1 MTDLTAPHFTDEEKA
16 REYLEALRWPNGV
29 VCPHCGV
36 QSGHYQLKGGA
47 HRIGLWKCKDCRE
60 QFSVTVGTVFERS
73 KIKLNKWLLAVH
85 LMCASKKGISA
96 HQIHRMLRVTYKTAW
111 FMCHRIREAMKPEGG
126 GLLGSAG
133 GAVEAELG
141 ERISFGEISG
151 QMVAAGRY
159 RNRPAIQIRAEPY
172 GFIWCQLS
180 ETVIDKFVSEHKMA
194 DVWEGRTIGV
204 EGRLFYASGGKLS
217 KIEVTSIREIYAV
230 PPIDLDSVLDPTFT
244 AGLDPADYLEKL
256 HEGELA

>member
-1 MTDLTAPHFTDEEKA
+1 MRFVK
-16 REYLEALRWPNGV
+16 
-29 VCPHCGV
+29 
-36 QSGHYQLKGGA
+36 
-47 HRIGLWKCKDCRE
+47 
-60 QFSVTVGTVFERS
+60 
-73 KIKLNKWLLAVH
+73 
-85 LMCASKKGISA
+85 
-96 HQIHRMLRVTYKTAW
+96 QI
-111 FMCHRIREAMKPEGG
+111 
-126 GLLGSAG
+126 GSAG